1 MDLAELVADAER
13 RCAARYRPPRPN
25 PSRVV
30 VEIRVTNVL
39 GNV

>member
-1 MDLAELVADAER
+1 VDLAELVAVAQR
-13 RCAARYRPPRPN
+13 RCAARYRPSRPN

-39 GNV
+39 GVV